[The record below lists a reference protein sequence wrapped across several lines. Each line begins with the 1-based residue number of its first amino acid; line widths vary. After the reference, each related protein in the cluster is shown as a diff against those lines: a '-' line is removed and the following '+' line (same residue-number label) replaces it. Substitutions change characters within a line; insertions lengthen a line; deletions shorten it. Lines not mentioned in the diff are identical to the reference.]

1 MSNSGASKTEQPHY
15 HGHRDRLRQRFAE
28 NGPDALADYE
38 LLELLLFTAIPRRD
52 VKPLAKDILAKFGS
66 FSAALAASIYELQD
80 VKGISENTAITLK
93 AVQAISHRMMKF
105 EVAQQPVLGNWSRL
119 VDYCQTTM
127 AHEKRENFRV
137 LFLNRKNELLADE
150 IQQTGTVD
158 HTLAYPREIMKRAL
172 DLGATALILCHNH
185 PSGDTE
191 PSRADVDLTLAVKE
205 ACKPFSI
212 TLHDHIIVSHREVTS
227 MRNMGLI

>member
-66 FSAALAASIYELQD
+66 FSAALAASISELQD

-93 AVQAISHRMMKF
+93 AVQA
-105 EVAQQPVLGNWSRL
+105 
-119 VDYCQTTM
+119 D
-127 AHEKRENFRV
+127 
-137 LFLNRKNELLADE
+137 D
-150 IQQTGTVD
+150 QTGM
-158 HTLAYPREIMKRAL
+158 YGR
-172 DLGATALILCHNH
+172 
-185 PSGDTE
+185 
-191 PSRADVDLTLAVKE
+191 LT
-205 ACKPFSI
+205 P
-212 TLHDHIIVSHREVTS
+212 
-227 MRNMGLI
+227 